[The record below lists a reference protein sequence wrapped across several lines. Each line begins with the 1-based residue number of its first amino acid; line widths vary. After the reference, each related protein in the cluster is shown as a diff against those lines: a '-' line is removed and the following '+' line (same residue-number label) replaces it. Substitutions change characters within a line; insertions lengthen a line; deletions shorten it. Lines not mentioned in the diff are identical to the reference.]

1 MPIDDTAA
9 AFTADGAD
17 SGTGAAAALA
27 GLGAHPAQPPT
38 GIGIPFA
45 DPAAHGSQGIAAQ
58 PLSIADPAGT
68 ATPFAG
74 QASFTRSPSAEETA
88 DFGTP
93 LADPAALASSPAAG
107 PDAPDIPTPTTD
119 PAQLSR
125 RTGWYRYAW
134 GAHAFPTTVTAVF
147 LGPYLTDI
155 ARNAAGGTDHYL
167 HLAGL
172 SIRAESFYPFAVTAA
187 ALVQAAVLPLVG
199 AVADRS
205 GRTRG
210 LLTAAM
216 TLGVV
221 ATLLFYTVT
230 GGAYLWG
237 GALFLT
243 ASLSYSTAN
252 VLANGYLPTLAAP
265 DERDAI
271 SSKGWAVGYLGGAVL
286 LTVNLVVYTAH
297 SSLGLSEAHAARVAL
312 ASAGLWW
319 LVFGTAGVRRLTAG
333 TSRLPESELSK
344 SGLPKSELS
353 KSERPE
359 SGTGY
364 RRLGRTLA
372 ALSRNRNA
380 LLFLLAYMAYNEGVQ
395 TVISFASTYGTKQL
409 DLGQSVMASAILVV
423 QFVAFGGSLWMGR
436 LAARHGTRRTI
447 SGSLVA
453 WIVLLAAAFAMTKH
467 AAWQFYLLGCA
478 IGLVLGGTQAL
489 SRSLFA
495 QIIPAGQE
503 SEYFGLYEVSQNG
516 VAWIGSLTVALAIQF
531 TGSYRLAIVS
541 LVVFFVLGLAL
552 LARTDLRAAIRA
564 AGNPVPERL

>member
-1 MPIDDTAA
+1 MPIDDTAD
-9 AFTADGAD
+9 AFTADGA
-17 SGTGAAAALA
+17 AAAGGAQALA
-27 GLGAHPAQPPT
+27 AVPAAAGNAPMP
-38 GIGIPFA
+38 A
-45 DPAAHGSQGIAAQ
+45 DPAADL
-58 PLSIADPAGT
+58 P
-68 ATPFAG
+68 
-74 QASFTRSPSAEETA
+74 
-88 DFGTP
+88 
-93 LADPAALASSPAAG
+93 
-107 PDAPDIPTPTTD
+107 D

-125 RTGWYRYAW
+125 RKGWYGYAW

-155 ARNAAGGTDHYL
+155 ARNAAGGENHYL

-172 SIRAESFYPFAVTAA
+172 SVRAESFYPFAVTAA
-187 ALVQAAVLPLVG
+187 ALLQAAVLPLVG
-199 AVADRS
+199 AAADRS

-210 LLTAAM
+210 LLAAAM
-216 TLGVV
+216 GLGVV

-237 GALFLT
+237 GALFLA
-243 ASLSYSTAN
+243 ASLGYSTAN

-286 LTVNLVVYTAH
+286 LTVNLVIYTAH
-297 SSLGLSEAHAARVAL
+297 SPLGLSQSHAARVAL

-333 TSRLPESELSK
+333 TSRLPQAQ
-344 SGLPKSELS
+344 
-353 KSERPE
+353 RPE

-364 RRLGRTLA
+364 RQLGRTLA

-395 TVISFASTYGTKQL
+395 TVISFASTYGTKEL
-409 DLGQSVMASAILVV
+409 DLGQSVLASAILVV
-423 QFVAFGGSLWMGR
+423 QFVAFGGALWMGR

-447 SGSLVA
+447 SGSLVV
-453 WIVLLAAAFAMTKH
+453 WIVLLASAFAMTKH
-467 AAWQFYLLGCA
+467 AAWQFYVLGCA

-531 TGSYRLAIVS
+531 TGSYRLAIIS
-541 LVVFFVLGLAL
+541 LVAFFVLGLVL
-552 LARTDLRAAIRA
+552 LARTDLRTAIRT

>member
-1 MPIDDTAA
+1 MPIDDTAD
-9 AFTADGAD
+9 AFTADGAATL
-17 SGTGAAAALA
+17 SEPAFIARPPSSPAEESLNAAAA
-27 GLGAHPAQPPT
+27 PSP
-38 GIGIPFA
+38 
-45 DPAAHGSQGIAAQ
+45 DP
-58 PLSIADPAGT
+58 
-68 ATPFAG
+68 
-74 QASFTRSPSAEETA
+74 
-88 DFGTP
+88 
-93 LADPAALASSPAAG
+93 
-107 PDAPDIPTPTTD
+107 D

-125 RTGWYRYAW
+125 RKGWYRYAW

-155 ARNAAGGTDHYL
+155 ARNAAGGENHYL
-167 HLAGL
+167 HLAGV
-172 SIRAESFYPFAVTAA
+172 SVRAESFYPFAVTAA
-187 ALVQAAVLPLVG
+187 ALLQAAILPLVG
-199 AVADRS
+199 AAADRS
-205 GRTRG
+205 GRTRT
-210 LLTAAM
+210 LLSAAM
-216 TLGVV
+216 GLGVV
-221 ATLLFYTVT
+221 ATLLFYTVS

-237 GALFLT
+237 GALFLA
-243 ASLSYSTAN
+243 ASLGYSTAN
-252 VLANGYLPTLAAP
+252 VLANGYLPTLADH

-286 LTVNLVVYTAH
+286 LTVNLALYTAH
-297 SSLGLSEAHAARVAL
+297 SALGLSQAHAARVAL

-333 TSRLPESELSK
+333 TSRLPQDR
-344 SGLPKSELS
+344 
-353 KSERPE
+353 RPE
-359 SGTGY
+359 ISQPTQSGTGY
-364 RRLGRTLA
+364 RQLGRTLA

-395 TVISFASTYGTKQL
+395 TVISFASTYGTKEL

-423 QFVAFGGSLWMGR
+423 QFVAFGGALWMGR

-447 SGSLVA
+447 SGSLLA
-453 WIVLLAAAFAMTKH
+453 WIVLLASAFAMTKH
-467 AAWQFYLLGCA
+467 AAWQFYVLGCA

-531 TGSYRLAIVS
+531 TGSYRLAIIS
-541 LVVFFVLGLAL
+541 LVAFFVIGLAL
-552 LARTDLRAAIRA
+552 LARTDLRTAIRT

>member
-1 MPIDDTAA
+1 MSIDDTAD
-9 AFTADGAD
+9 AFTADGAATL
-17 SGTGAAAALA
+17 SE
-27 GLGAHPAQPPT
+27 PAFIARPPST
-38 GIGIPFA
+38 
-45 DPAAHGSQGIAAQ
+45 
-58 PLSIADPAGT
+58 L
-68 ATPFAG
+68 
-74 QASFTRSPSAEETA
+74 AEESLNA
-88 DFGTP
+88 P
-93 LADPAALASSPAAG
+93 
-107 PDAPDIPTPTTD
+107 PDAARPDSPRPRTDAPAPD

-125 RTGWYRYAW
+125 RKGWYRYAW

-155 ARNAAGGTDHYL
+155 ARNAAGGENHYL
-167 HLAGL
+167 HLAGV
-172 SIRAESFYPFAVTAA
+172 SVRAESFYPFAVTAA
-187 ALVQAAVLPLVG
+187 ALLQAAILPLVG
-199 AVADRS
+199 AAADRS
-205 GRTRG
+205 GRTRT

-216 TLGVV
+216 GLGVV
-221 ATLLFYTVT
+221 ATLLFYTVS

-237 GALFLT
+237 GALFLA
-243 ASLSYSTAN
+243 ASLGYSTAN
-252 VLANGYLPTLAAP
+252 VLANGYLPTLADP

-286 LTVNLVVYTAH
+286 LTVNLAIYTAH
-297 SSLGLSEAHAARVAL
+297 SALGLSQAHAARVAL

-333 TSRLPESELSK
+333 TSRLPQAQ
-344 SGLPKSELS
+344 
-353 KSERPE
+353 RPE

-364 RRLGRTLA
+364 RQLGRTLA

-395 TVISFASTYGTKQL
+395 TVISFASTYGTKEL

-423 QFVAFGGSLWMGR
+423 QFVAFGGALWMGR

-453 WIVLLAAAFAMTKH
+453 WIVLLASAFAMTKH
-467 AAWQFYLLGCA
+467 AAWQFYVLGCA

-531 TGSYRLAIVS
+531 TGSYRLAIIS
-541 LVVFFVLGLAL
+541 LVAFFVIGLVL
-552 LARTDLRAAIRA
+552 LARTDLRTAIRN

>member
-1 MPIDDTAA
+1 M
-9 AFTADGAD
+9 
-17 SGTGAAAALA
+17 S
-27 GLGAHPAQPPT
+27 
-38 GIGIPFA
+38 
-45 DPAAHGSQGIAAQ
+45 
-58 PLSIADPAGT
+58 
-68 ATPFAG
+68 
-74 QASFTRSPSAEETA
+74 
-88 DFGTP
+88 
-93 LADPAALASSPAAG
+93 
-107 PDAPDIPTPTTD
+107 
-119 PAQLSR
+119 
-125 RTGWYRYAW
+125 
-134 GAHAFPTTVTAVF
+134 
-147 LGPYLTDI
+147 
-155 ARNAAGGTDHYL
+155 
-167 HLAGL
+167 
-172 SIRAESFYPFAVTAA
+172 
-187 ALVQAAVLPLVG
+187 
-199 AVADRS
+199 
-205 GRTRG
+205 
-210 LLTAAM
+210 
-216 TLGVV
+216 LGVV

-237 GALFLT
+237 GALFMT
-243 ASLSYSTAN
+243 ASLGYSTAN
-252 VLANGYLPTLAAP
+252 VLANGYLPTLAGP

-271 SSKGWAVGYLGGAVL
+271 SSRGWAVGYLGGAVL
-286 LTVNLVVYTAH
+286 LTVNLVLYTAH
-297 SSLGLSEAHAARVAL
+297 SALGLSESHAARVAL

-333 TSRLPESELSK
+333 TSRLPQ
-344 SGLPKSELS
+344 
-353 KSERPE
+353 RPTDAPAPQ

-423 QFVAFGGSLWMGR
+423 QFVAFGGALWMGR

-453 WIVLLAAAFAMTKH
+453 WIVLLAAAFAMTRH

-531 TGSYRLAIVS
+531 TGSYRLAIIS
-541 LVVFFVLGLAL
+541 LVAFFVLGLVL
-552 LARTDLRAAIRA
+552 LARTDLRAAIRT

>member
-1 MPIDDTAA
+1 MPIEDTAD
-9 AFTADGAD
+9 AFTADGAGPGKK
-17 SGTGAAAALA
+17 SGPAHAADRLAALDS
-27 GLGAHPAQPPT
+27 LH
-38 GIGIPFA
+38 
-45 DPAAHGSQGIAAQ
+45 
-58 PLSIADPAGT
+58 
-68 ATPFAG
+68 
-74 QASFTRSPSAEETA
+74 
-88 DFGTP
+88 
-93 LADPAALASSPAAG
+93 PAAG
-107 PDAPDIPTPTTD
+107 PTGALPPAEAPPEALDQ
-119 PAQLSR
+119 AQLSR
-125 RTGWYRYAW
+125 RKGWFRYAW

-155 ARNAAGGTDHYL
+155 ARNAAGGENRYL

-172 SIRAESFYPFAVTAA
+172 SVRAESFYPFTVTAA
-187 ALVQAAVLPLVG
+187 ALLQAAVLPLVG
-199 AVADRS
+199 AAADRS

-210 LLTAAM
+210 LLAAAM

-221 ATLLFYTVT
+221 ATALFYTVT

-237 GALFLT
+237 GALFLA
-243 ASLSYSTAN
+243 ASLGYSTAN

-286 LTVNLVVYTAH
+286 LTLNLVIYTAH
-297 SSLGLSEAHAARVAL
+297 SALGLSQSHAARVAL

-333 TSRLPESELSK
+333 TSRLPR
-344 SGLPKSELS
+344 G
-353 KSERPE
+353 ERPDRTQPAPQ

-364 RRLGRTLA
+364 RQLGRTLA
-372 ALSRNRNA
+372 ALSRNRHA

-409 DLGQSVMASAILVV
+409 DLGQSVLASAILVV
-423 QFVAFGGSLWMGR
+423 QFVAFGGALWLGR

-447 SGSLVA
+447 AGSLVA
-453 WIVLLAAAFAMTKH
+453 WIVLLAAAFGMTKH

-495 QIIPAGQE
+495 QIIPAGRERVLRAVRGQPE
-503 SEYFGLYEVSQNG
+503 RRGLD
-516 VAWIGSLTVALAIQF
+516 
-531 TGSYRLAIVS
+531 RLADGGAGDPVHR
-541 LVVFFVLGLAL
+541 LLPAGDHLPGGL
-552 LARTDLRAAIRA
+552 LRPRAGA
-564 AGNPVPERL
+564 AGAHRSPDRDPDGRQPGAGAAVNRNGYKSVRPAVNRCGGKSERL

>member
-1 MPIDDTAA
+1 MPIDDTAD
-9 AFTADGAD
+9 AFTADGAATL
-17 SGTGAAAALA
+17 SEPAFIARPPSSLAEESLNAQPGTPGPGGPEAGAA
-27 GLGAHPAQPPT
+27 
-38 GIGIPFA
+38 
-45 DPAAHGSQGIAAQ
+45 DSN
-58 PLSIADPAGT
+58 
-68 ATPFAG
+68 
-74 QASFTRSPSAEETA
+74 
-88 DFGTP
+88 
-93 LADPAALASSPAAG
+93 
-107 PDAPDIPTPTTD
+107 

-125 RTGWYRYAW
+125 RKGWYRYAW

-155 ARNAAGGTDHYL
+155 ARNAAGGENHYL
-167 HLAGL
+167 HLAGV
-172 SIRAESFYPFAVTAA
+172 SVRAESFYPFAVTAA
-187 ALVQAAVLPLVG
+187 ALLQAAILPLVG
-199 AVADRS
+199 AAADRS
-205 GRTRG
+205 GRTRT

-216 TLGVV
+216 GLGVV
-221 ATLLFYTVT
+221 ATLLFYTVS

-237 GALFLT
+237 GALFLA
-243 ASLSYSTAN
+243 ASLGYSTAN
-252 VLANGYLPTLAAP
+252 VLANGYLPTLADP

-286 LTVNLVVYTAH
+286 LTVNLAVYTAH
-297 SSLGLSEAHAARVAL
+297 SALGLSQAHAARVAL

-333 TSRLPESELSK
+333 TSQLPRA
-344 SGLPKSELS
+344 G
-353 KSERPE
+353 RPE
-359 SGTGY
+359 TLQPAQTGTGY
-364 RRLGRTLA
+364 RQLGRTLA

-395 TVISFASTYGTKQL
+395 TVISFASTYGTKEL

-423 QFVAFGGSLWMGR
+423 QFVAFGGALWMGR

-453 WIVLLAAAFAMTKH
+453 WIVLLASAFAMTKH
-467 AAWQFYLLGCA
+467 AAWQFYILGCA

-531 TGSYRLAIVS
+531 TGSYRLAIIS
-541 LVVFFVLGLAL
+541 LVAFFVIGLVL
-552 LARTDLRAAIRA
+552 LARTDLRTAIRN

>member
-1 MPIDDTAA
+1 MPIDDTAD
-9 AFTADGAD
+9 AFTADGAGV
-17 SGTGAAAALA
+17 SSTLGSVGPLAAGGGAAVFAE
-27 GLGAHPAQPPT
+27 PT
-38 GIGIPFA
+38 T
-45 DPAAHGSQGIAAQ
+45 Q
-58 PLSIADPAGT
+58 
-68 ATPFAG
+68 
-74 QASFTRSPSAEETA
+74 
-88 DFGTP
+88 
-93 LADPAALASSPAAG
+93 
-107 PDAPDIPTPTTD
+107 APDIAEPAAEPTEPPAD

-125 RTGWYRYAW
+125 RKGWYRYAW

-155 ARNAAGGTDHYL
+155 ARNAAGGDNHYL

-172 SIRAESFYPFAVTAA
+172 SVRAESFYPFAVTAA
-187 ALVQAAVLPLVG
+187 ALLQAAVLPLVG
-199 AVADRS
+199 AAADRS

-210 LLTAAM
+210 LLAGAM
-216 TLGVV
+216 GLGVV

-237 GALFLT
+237 GALFLA
-243 ASLSYSTAN
+243 ASLGYSTAN
-252 VLANGYLPTLAAP
+252 VLANGYLPTLAEP
-265 DERDAI
+265 DKRDAI

-286 LTVNLVVYTAH
+286 LTVNLAIYTAH
-297 SSLGLSEAHAARVAL
+297 SALGLSEGHAARVAL

-319 LVFGTAGVRRLTAG
+319 LVFGTAGIRRLTAG
-333 TSRLPESELSK
+333 TSRLPRDR
-344 SGLPKSELS
+344 
-353 KSERPE
+353 RPE
-359 SGTGY
+359 GAGPDSGTGY
-364 RRLGRTLA
+364 RQLGRTLA

-423 QFVAFGGSLWMGR
+423 QFVAFGGALWMGR

-447 SGSLVA
+447 SGSLLA
-453 WIVLLAAAFAMTKH
+453 WIVLLAAAFVMTKH
-467 AAWQFYLLGCA
+467 AAWQFYVLGCA

-531 TGSYRLAIVS
+531 TGSYRLAIIS
-541 LVVFFVLGLAL
+541 LVVFFVVGLVL
-552 LARTDLRAAIRA
+552 LARTDLRTAIRT

>member
-1 MPIDDTAA
+1 
-9 AFTADGAD
+9 AD
-17 SGTGAAAALA
+17 
-27 GLGAHPAQPPT
+27 LGAPEAPAPPDPAQ
-38 GIGIPFA
+38 
-45 DPAAHGSQGIAAQ
+45 
-58 PLSIADPAGT
+58 L
-68 ATPFAG
+68 
-74 QASFTRSPSAEETA
+74 
-88 DFGTP
+88 
-93 LADPAALASSPAAG
+93 
-107 PDAPDIPTPTTD
+107 
-119 PAQLSR
+119 AQLSR
-125 RTGWYRYAW
+125 RKGWYRYAW

-155 ARNAAGGTDHYL
+155 ARNAAGGDNHYL

-187 ALVQAAVLPLVG
+187 ALLQAAILPLVG
-199 AVADRS
+199 AAADRS

-210 LLTAAM
+210 MLAGAM

-221 ATLLFYTVT
+221 ASLLFYTVT

-237 GALFLT
+237 GALFLA
-243 ASLSYSTAN
+243 ASLGYSTAN

-271 SSKGWAVGYLGGAVL
+271 SSKGWAVGYLGGAAL
-286 LTVNLVVYTAH
+286 LTVNLVIYTAH
-297 SSLGLSEAHAARVAL
+297 SALGLSQSHAARVAL

-333 TSRLPESELSK
+333 TSQ
-344 SGLPKSELS
+344 LPKAQ
-353 KSERPE
+353 RPE

-364 RRLGRTLA
+364 RQLGRTLA

-423 QFVAFGGSLWMGR
+423 QFVAFGGALWMGR

-447 SGSLVA
+447 SGSLVV
-453 WIVLLAAAFAMTKH
+453 WIVLLAAAFTMTKH

-531 TGSYRLAIVS
+531 TGSYRLAIIS
-541 LVVFFVLGLAL
+541 LVAFFALGLVL
-552 LARTDLRAAIRA
+552 LARTDLRTAIRT